1 MSFKALNILTLPF
14 PDWLLNTDYSLV
26 LNEEGVTEDGAPK
39 KSIET
44 SGKCIF
50 SEKAQR
56 IIDAEGKQIDLL
68 GKVIIK
74 GDVAPSLKTVS
85 DGVITINGRSYEIHA
100 GYRPRNPNGEVHHT
114 EFEIK

>member
-1 MSFKALNILTLPF
+1 MVNKVKKLPF

-26 LNEEGVTEDGAPK
+26 LNEAGVTEDGAPK
-39 KSIET
+39 ESLEII
-44 SGKCIF
+44 GKCIF

-56 IIDAEGKQIDLL
+56 VIDAEGKQITLL

-74 GDVAPSLKTVS
+74 GDIAPSLKTVS
-85 DGVITINGRSYEIHA
+85 DGVITINGCNYEVYA
-100 GYRPRNPNGEVHHT
+100 GYRPRNPDGTVHHT

>member
-1 MSFKALNILTLPF
+1 M
-14 PDWLLNTDYSLV
+14 
-26 LNEEGVTEDGAPK
+26 TEDGAPK
-39 KSIET
+39 ESIET

-56 IIDAEGKQIDLL
+56 VIDAEGKQITLL

-74 GDVAPSLKTVS
+74 GDIAPSLKTIG